1 MSVLAPPAVATAA
14 VFGSTGLAGREL
26 MRLLASHPRMRAVAC
41 AAGTRAPARCDLVLL
56 ALPHGVSGEVGRD
69 LAGARVPVI
78 DLSADLRGE
87 WQYGLPELHRE
98 AIAGA
103 RQVANPGCYATA
115 AILALAPIVAA
126 GLVEPDLVVDGKSGV
141 SGAGKTPTERN
152 SFLRGGRGH
161 RPLPAG
167 RPPPPARDRGPA
179 LRGRRRPGLGHV
191 HAAPRAVHARPAGD
205 RLRAAA
211 TGRRPGRG
219 GGGAARRLPGRAV
232 RAAGGRRA
240 HAGPTRQQ
248 PLSAAGL
255 GRPAAEP
262 RDRGRRHRQPGQG
275 RGRPGRPERQPDAGP
290 GRDAWACPG
299 SRRGCRRLL
308 PGRFRGRRR
317 RLRYEAQRQ
326 VGPDPAGLR
335 SPRHRRGRVH
345 HQPCGGGACH
355 GQPSPDPGRP
365 GAGDRDQLRL
375 GQRLHR
381 HRRPRQ
387 RLDDGGTRRVPRWA
401 SLARRCWSRPR
412 A

>member
-1 MSVLAPPAVATAA
+1 MHTLTSLCILLHMSVLAPPAVATAA

-41 AAGTRAPARCDLVLL
+41 AAGTRAPAQCDLVLL
-56 ALPHGVSGEVGRD
+56 ALPHGVSGEVGRE

-87 WQYGLPELHRE
+87 WQYGLPELHRD

-152 SFLRGGRGH
+152 SFCAAAEGIAPYQPVGH
-161 RPLPAG
+161 HHQLEIEAQ
-167 RPPPPARDRGPA
+167 
-179 LRGRRRPGLGHV
+179 LCRGRRRSGLGHV

-232 RAAGGRRA
+232 RRSWWTACARRRCAAA
-240 HAGPTRQQ
+240 T
-248 PLSAAGL
+248 SASC
-255 GRPAAEP
+255 
-262 RDRGRRHRQPGQG
+262 
-275 RGRPGRPERQPDAGP
+275 RPGSTRE
-290 GRDAWACPG
+290 
-299 SRRGCRRLL
+299 
-308 PGRFRGRRR
+308 
-317 RLRYEAQRQ
+317 
-326 VGPDPAGLR
+326 
-335 SPRHRRGRVH
+335 RGRVIVAAAIDNLVK
-345 HQPCGGGACH
+345 GAA
-355 GQPSPDPGRP
+355 GQAVQNANLMLGLDETLGLPGEP
-365 GAGDRDQLRL
+365 AWL
-375 GQRLHR
+375 
-381 HRRPRQ
+381 
-387 RLDDGGTRRVPRWA
+387 
-401 SLARRCWSRPR
+401 
-412 A
+412 